1 MRCGVTRTVPAA
13 GSGRRHSAE
22 VTVGA
27 MRVVLLGPPGAGK
40 GTQAKF
46 IEVQLGVPHISTGD
60 LLRDAVRRRTTLGQT
75 AEKFMTRGELVPN
88 DVVVEMIAERIKE
101 LDCRE
106 GFLLDGFPRN
116 LAQAEVLERML
127 ASQRVHLDHVV
138 SIRVQPDELI
148 RRLSGRR
155 TCRSCGAMYHIV
167 FSPPKRSKR
176 CDRCGGELFQRDDDR
191 EETIR
196 ARLAVYDR
204 ETAPL
209 HDYYQRRGLLRSID
223 GEGTAE
229 AVRRRVLAVLDGRP

>member
-1 MRCGVTRTVPAA
+1 MRL
-13 GSGRRHSAE
+13 
-22 VTVGA
+22 
-27 MRVVLLGPPGAGK
+27 VLLGPPGAGK

-46 IEVQLGVPHISTGD
+46 IEERLGVPHISTGD
-60 LLRDAVRRRTTLGQT
+60 LLRGAVQRQTALGQA
-75 AEKFMTRGELVPN
+75 AEQYMTRGELVPN

-101 LDCRE
+101 RDCLE

-116 LAQAEVLERML
+116 LTQAEVLERML
-127 ASQRVHLDHVV
+127 VSHRAQLDHVV
-138 SIRVQPDELI
+138 SIRVHPEELI

-155 TCRSCGAMYHIV
+155 TCRSCGAMYHVV
-167 FSPPKRSKR
+167 FNPPKQNER

-191 EETIR
+191 EDTIR

-209 HDYYQRRGLLRSID
+209 HDYYQHRGLLRSID

-229 AVRRRVLAVLDGRP
+229 AVRSRILAVLDGTQ